1 MEKITTIKT
10 VTKTGADTKPKTPAP
25 RGKKGNKTALVV
37 LGVLGVVVALIV
49 FLAMRKRKAEANNG
63 STTGGTTTGG
73 GSSTLAT
80 GETQGSG
87 IVGVSGAFL
96 SLGQSGSNV
105 IYLQRYLKSKGQNL
119 GTTGPDKN
127 GVDGIFGPLTQAAT
141 LAVFGKSYLTRADWD
156 TIPVAYKA

>member
-10 VTKTGADTKPKTPAP
+10 VTKTGADTKPKPSTPKS
-25 RGKKGNKTALVV
+25 GKKGNKTALVV

-49 FLAMRKRKAEANNG
+49 FLAMRKRKTTETNSTSSTSSTS
-63 STTGGTTTGG
+63 STTST
-73 GSSTLAT
+73 SSTST
-80 GETQGSG
+80 VTS
-87 IVGVSGAFL
+87 VPSGAFL

-141 LAVFGKSYLTRADWD
+141 LAVFGKEYLTRADWD

>member
-1 MEKITTIKT
+1 MEKITTTKT
-10 VTKTGADTKPKTPAP
+10 VTKTGADTKPKTAAP

-49 FLAMRKRKAEANNG
+49 FLAMRKRKAEASN
-63 STTGGTTTGG
+63 STTTSTTTSTTSTSS
-73 GSSTLAT
+73 SSTVT
-80 GETQGSG
+80 S
-87 IVGVSGAFL
+87 VPSGAFL

-141 LAVFGKSYLTRADWD
+141 LAVFGKEYLTRADWD